1 MQECPVRPP
10 IPRVPA
16 IDAKKPAGKPSMVF
30 KRFQIATGMQFAK
43 CITQRQGFVAV
54 VVEPNRGMGP
64 EAWYVG
70 VAYLPAGTGAELLKV
85 CNHLSRDT
93 IGSACSPQS
102 LSISAEAVLAVSMG
116 ADGVRTYILSAPV
129 YEQCGATFAPW
140 LHFNQLGVCTFAKW
154 INPLRHLR
162 ALVTQSA
169 LLETVVS
176 VHGALDTPRHVSQ
189 EIFRAN
195 SASVIALDVA
205 EPGNIA
211 FVTQRGQS
219 ILLHLLTLQPNG
231 SFAQR
236 SLDLCQ
242 AGLRR
247 SDVPTE
253 IVPISLA
260 IGDEQVAVGYS
271 PKNPH
276 GRGVYEAPGLVEVY
290 CIESGELV
298 ARRLLP
304 ESLPTALATCG
315 TRLLIGASDAN
326 LAQEYK
332 NHGHASAIYALTT
345 KGSANYT
352 VCSGDQYNR
361 HWMPGCICMDKISW
375 CYARLQLTAFDEVA
389 TIIEHA
395 AVPTR

>member
-16 IDAKKPAGKPSMVF
+16 IDAKKQASKPSMVF
-30 KRFQIATGMQFAK
+30 KRVQIATGMQFAK

-54 VVEPNRGMGP
+54 VVEPNIGT

-70 VAYLPAGTGAELLKV
+70 FTYLHAGTSAELIKV

-93 IGSACSPQS
+93 IGTACTPQS

-129 YEQCGATFAPW
+129 HREHGPVFAPW
-140 LHFNQLGVCTFAKW
+140 LHFNRIGVCTFAKW
-154 INPLRHLR
+154 INPLRHPR

-195 SASVIALDVA
+195 SASIIALDVA

-211 FVTQRGQS
+211 FVMKRGHS

-260 IGDEQVAVGYS
+260 IGDEQVAIGYS
-271 PKNPH
+271 PKNSH

-352 VCSGDQYNR
+352 VCRGDKYNR
-361 HWMPGCICMDKISW
+361 HWLPGCLHMDKLSW
-375 CYARLQLTAFDEVA
+375 CFARLQLTAFDDVA
-389 TIIEHA
+389 TVIEHA